1 MAVVTTV
8 RLERDGDVSHARRA
22 ARTAVAAAGG
32 SLNDQTRFATAVSE
46 IARNAL
52 QYGRDGEVELA
63 VRAAGRR
70 TALIATVRDTGPG
83 IGEIDAVLRGTYTSA
98 HGLGLGIRGARR
110 ITDRFDLATGA
121 GGTRVELGVLFDGTE
136 EPAALARRIA
146 DALGEAARRNPIDE
160 LTEQNRALRDA
171 LARQAF
177 LQRELHHRTKN
188 NLAIIHSYAAMQAR
202 QVESEEARQA
212 LAALAGRVHALGL
225 VHSFLHHSD
234 GIGEIELRA
243 YLSELAGSLG
253 SAFSDKSATI
263 ECDIEEIS
271 LDPDLAVEVGI
282 LVNEL
287 VTNAM
292 KHATPPDGA
301 PLVIRIEARREND
314 VLVLRVVDNGAE
326 VDDPE
331 TMMTSRSLGWR
342 VIRAAAQ
349 KLGGSIAIDDAGGLA
364 VTVTCPIQG
373 GRHDRGTPS
382 GASPRS

>member
-1 MAVVTTV
+1 MAVVPTV
-8 RLERDGDVSHARRA
+8 RLERDGDISHARRA

-32 SLNDQTRFATAVSE
+32 SLNEQTRFATAVSE

-52 QYGRDGEVELA
+52 QYGKEGEVELA
-63 VRAAGRR
+63 VEAAGRR
-70 TALIATVRDTGPG
+70 TALVARVRDTGPG
-83 IGEIDAVLRGTYTSA
+83 IAEIGSVLRGTYTSA

-110 ITDRFDLATGA
+110 ITDRFDLSTGP
-121 GGTRVELGVLFDGTE
+121 GGTRVELGVLIDSGD
-136 EPAALARRIA
+136 EPVALARRIA

-234 GIGEIELRA
+234 SLGEIELRA

-253 SAFSDKSATI
+253 DAFADSPARI
-263 ECDIEEIS
+263 ECDIGEIT

-292 KHATPPDGA
+292 KHAAPPDDM
-301 PLVIRIEARREND
+301 PLVIRIEARREGD
-314 VLVLRVVDNGAE
+314 VLVLRIADNGAE
-326 VDDPE
+326 VEDPE
-331 TMMTSRSLGWR
+331 TMMTTRSLGWR

-349 KLGGSIAIDDAGGLA
+349 KLGGTIAIDDASGLV
-364 VTVTCPIQG
+364 VTVTCPI
-373 GRHDRGTPS
+373 
-382 GASPRS
+382 

>member
-22 ARTAVAAAGG
+22 ARTAVAAAEG

-52 QYGRDGEVELA
+52 QYGKEGEVELA
-63 VRAAGRR
+63 VRPVGGRI
-70 TALIATVRDTGPG
+70 ALVATVRDSGPG
-83 IGEIDAVLRGTYTSA
+83 IAELDAVLQGTYTST

-110 ITDRFDLATGA
+110 ITDRFDLTTGS
-121 GGTRVELGVLFDGTE
+121 GGTRVELAILLDIGG
-136 EPAALARRIA
+136 EPAALARRIV
-146 DALGEAARRNPIDE
+146 DALGEAARRNPVDE

-234 GIGEIELRA
+234 GLGEIELRA
-243 YLSELAGSLG
+243 YLNELADSLS
-253 SAFSDKSATI
+253 SAFAENPAEIT
-263 ECDIEEIS
+263 CDVDPIA
-271 LDPDLAVEVGI
+271 LDPDRAVEIGI

-292 KHATPPDGA
+292 KHAAPPGGA
-301 PLVIRIEARREND
+301 PLLIRVQARREGD
-314 VLVLRVVDNGAE
+314 ALVLHIADNGASVE
-326 VDDPE
+326 DPE
-331 TMMTSRSLGWR
+331 TMMISRSLGWR
-342 VIRAAAQ
+342 VIRASAQ
-349 KLGGSIAIDDAGGLA
+349 KLGGTIRIDDGGGLV
-364 VTVTCPIQG
+364 VTVTCPLAPAQV
-373 GRHDRGTPS
+373 RK
-382 GASPRS
+382 AQ

>member
-52 QYGRDGEVELA
+52 QYAREGEVELA
-63 VRAAGRR
+63 VRPAGRR
-70 TALIATVRDTGPG
+70 TALVATIRDNGPG
-83 IGEIDAVLRGTYTSA
+83 IAEIDSVLRGTYSSA

-110 ITDRFDLATGA
+110 ITDRFELSTGQ
-121 GGTRVELGVLFDGTE
+121 GGTRVELGVLLDGAE
-136 EPAALARRIA
+136 DPASLARRIA

-234 GIGEIELRA
+234 GLGEIELRA
-243 YLSELAGSLG
+243 YLSELANSLG
-253 SAFSDKSATI
+253 SAFGATPAKI
-263 ECDIEEIS
+263 ECAVEEIT

-292 KHATPPDGA
+292 KHAAPPDGRSLA
-301 PLVIRIEARREND
+301 IRVEALREND
-314 VLVLRVVDNGAE
+314 VLVLRVSDNGSE
-326 VDDPE
+326 VEDPE
-331 TMMTSRSLGWR
+331 SMMTSRSLGWR

-349 KLGGSIAIDDAGGLA
+349 KLGGSIEIGDGDGLV
-364 VTVTCPIQG
+364 VTVTCPI
-373 GRHDRGTPS
+373 
-382 GASPRS
+382 